1 MILID
6 IDALNVNINKLKFYL
21 KEEQLAI
28 DSLAN
33 FHNNGYNSNN
43 IPKINEFK
51 ENIIT
56 NLKVISNN
64 HYRIVDILQNN
75 INKYL
80 ELDKTTALQFEK
92 LGDNND

>member
-56 NLKVISNN
+56 NLKVISIN
-64 HYRIVDILQNN
+64 HYRIVDILQN
-75 INKYL
+75 
-80 ELDKTTALQFEK
+80 T
-92 LGDNND
+92 